1 MTRSVSLLFG
11 VHAHQPVGN
20 FPQVIDDALLRSYR
34 PFIRTLYRFPAF
46 LFSIHFSG
54 WLLDYLSSHYPADIE
69 LLQEMVSRGQVE
81 LFGAGETEPVL
92 AVIPDKDRRAQ
103 LDSLSDKLE
112 KKFGSRPHGAWLT
125 ERVWESTVIPAL
137 HDCGID
143 YVAVDDYHF
152 LCSGKE
158 QRELNGFFTTEED
171 GKRLDLFPISEA
183 LRYRIPFTP
192 AAETIRHLENMAE
205 DRIPAAAIYF
215 DDIEKFGIWPET
227 YHWVYEQGWLEAFVQ
242 GVLASPLI
250 LPRHFKEYHAQAST
264 RGVVYLPTTSYI
276 EMNEWTLPPAR
287 AAEYAAL
294 VNHAKTAGVF
304 DRDKSFLRGG
314 IWKNFFS
321 RSFFSMVKTNMLQ
334 LRSLRKLIHKSNSGE
349 NIQFVFVSK
358 WMKLICE
365 LDTFT
370 KVKKASII
378 PNPIDVKIFN
388 YNPKNLEQ
396 RKRILMIRP
405 FHTKKY
411 ATDIAIAAIIKL
423 SALPFFKD
431 LHFTII
437 GKGKMYDKQ
446 IKPIKHF
453 SNIVFINRFL
463 TQQEIKMYHDEH
475 GVFLCPT
482 RQDAQG
488 VSMCEAMSSGLI
500 PITSNNTAIPEF
512 VTNNISGFLT
522 LNSAGICDRISFLYN
537 NANSFFKMSEN
548 SSANIQS
555 ICSIESVITQELD
568 IICKSAKK

>member
-1 MTRSVSLLFG
+1 MKLLIIDNDYPNENNLYGDVFVHVRVKKYKQYFDCLIVSMQAQKDFVYEG
-11 VHAHQPVGN
+11 I
-20 FPQVIDDALLRSYR
+20 QVKSCKTTKDLNHEIIQYKPDVVLIHFILKIFIEKIIPYHKL
-34 PFIRTLYRFPAF
+34 PFI
-46 LFSIHFSG
+46 I
-54 WLLDYLSSHYPADIE
+54 W
-69 LLQEMVSRGQVE
+69 V
-81 LFGAGETEPVL
+81 
-92 AVIPDKDRRAQ
+92 
-103 LDSLSDKLE
+103 
-112 KKFGSRPHGAWLT
+112 HG
-125 ERVWESTVIPAL
+125 
-137 HDCGID
+137 
-143 YVAVDDYHF
+143 Y
-152 LCSGKE
+152 
-158 QRELNGFFTTEED
+158 
-171 GKRLDLFPISEA
+171 EA
-183 LRYRIPFTP
+183 LGWYRRLF
-192 AAETIRHLENMAE
+192 N
-205 DRIPAAAIYF
+205 Y
-215 DDIEKFGIWPET
+215 
-227 YHWVYEQGWLEAFVQ
+227 
-242 GVLASPLI
+242 S
-250 LPRHFKEYHAQAST
+250 
-264 RGVVYLPTTSYI
+264 
-276 EMNEWTLPPAR
+276 
-287 AAEYAAL
+287 
-294 VNHAKTAGVF
+294 
-304 DRDKSFLRGG
+304 
-314 IWKNFFS
+314 WKNFFS

-358 WMKLICE
+358 WMKKICE

-555 ICSIESVITQELD
+555 ICSIESVITKELD